1 MAHNMANKLSHKLS
15 HTMIRGR
22 TYYTNFRLNDSTSLV
37 RISLGT
43 DSYKQAE
50 ILMNQVRPFIPLV
63 QNGTMQVDE
72 FKSRLKGFRT
82 ATKKDFDE
90 YLLNWLQSGVDEAKR
105 LPELGRYQK
114 LMTDSPISPHVSAEE
129 ARGYSNHYLGNMYN
143 GNDMS
148 ARMMIAALKIKKL
161 EVKEDDIEQVY
172 QAANQIDMNQA
183 MMSQAYEAFYSG
195 DLSKYQQIIDSM
207 TSSLQ
212 KAASVTTQLPEEIRE
227 QTPKSLA
234 PSLLEC
240 WNDYTNDKGK
250 NWRKSIASENQR
262 FFDVLCHVVG
272 DIPVDQITKQLI
284 RESLKVAENLP
295 TRTKLPYSRMS
306 LAECIEYDVPEDDLI
321 TSEHVHKHLK
331 LWRSLLKTYL
341 VDRRDILTKSPTE
354 GIKYEVKV
362 NRGGSY
368 TSNELKILKIKLFEV
383 ANDNW
388 RKWYFLTLI
397 YTGARR
403 SEIAELKKK
412 NIRFD
417 ADSNRWY
424 IFIDAGKTEN
434 SRRMVP
440 IHKDIES
447 GILGEIAALNDSE
460 YIFNNLPNYTSITNE
475 WTTLMNELNIP
486 DLNEF
491 GLKRR
496 VHSLRHTFISN
507 AISKVGNSA
516 LVQLVV
522 GHSLSQSL
530 GITARYT
537 HAPLISDLL
546 QVIDKTN

>member
-1 MAHNMANKLSHKLS
+1 MTNKLSHKLS

-114 LMTDSPISPHVSAEE
+114 LMTDSPISPQVSAEE

-195 DLSKYQQIIDSM
+195 DLSKYQQIVDSM

-272 DIPVDQITKQLI
+272 DIPVDQITKKLI

-306 LAECIEYDVPEDDLI
+306 LAECIDYDVPEDDLI

-341 VDRRDILTKSPTE
+341 VDRRDILTKSPTD
-354 GIKYEVKV
+354 GISYEVKP
-362 NRGGSY
+362 NRGGNY
-368 TSNELKILKIKLFEV
+368 TTSELGRIKDYLFSLPD
-383 ANDNW
+383 DNY

-403 SEIAELKKK
+403 GEIAE
-412 NIRFD
+412 IRKHHIRKD
-417 ADSNRWY
+417 DETGRLY
-424 IFIDAGKTEN
+424 IFIESGKTEHAM
-434 SRRMVP
+434 RKVP
-440 IHKDIES
+440 VHRAIEPGLLSHVEGLKDS
-447 GILGEIAALNDSE
+447 DLVFS
-460 YIFNNLPNYTSITNE
+460 NLPNYTIITSDWIVLMRAVEVADYNE
-475 WTTLMNELNIP
+475 Y
-486 DLNEF
+486 

-496 VHSLRHTFISN
+496 VHSLRHTFISG
-507 AISKVGNSA
+507 AIAAGCSSA
-516 LVQLVV
+516 LVQFVV
-522 GHSLSQSL
+522 GHSRTQSL

-537 HAPLISDLL
+537 HTPPLKDLL
-546 QVIDKTN
+546 PAVDLANQK